1 MFEGSGVL
9 ISEDIGSL
17 SVTSFS
23 PSWSLEIRKYDIMP
37 WIVGLFTVFLFL
49 ISFPIASSM
58 KLKLALVDWFFWKN
72 PVIDLL
78 SGRVLLFLISTVA
91 FVIWPEKYQH
101 YLRMSLKIHLGDNND
116 TIKRK
121 YLQNSNK
128 LITLIVRCLRGVN
141 KIFSFRVTPAVFLNR
156 TFPVLTQIFH
166 V

>member
-58 KLKLALVDWFFWKN
+58 KLKLALVDWFFW
-72 PVIDLL
+72 
-78 SGRVLLFLISTVA
+78 
-91 FVIWPEKYQH
+91 
-101 YLRMSLKIHLGDNND
+101 
-116 TIKRK
+116 
-121 YLQNSNK
+121 
-128 LITLIVRCLRGVN
+128 
-141 KIFSFRVTPAVFLNR
+141 
-156 TFPVLTQIFH
+156 
-166 V
+166 